1 THIEQGPILE
11 IEDKNIGIV
20 TGAQAQKWYEIN
32 ILGMEAH
39 AGPTPMSNRKD
50 ALVAASEIVL
60 LVNSIGNDFQPGG
73 CATCGVLE
81 IGSPSRNVIP
91 GKCFLTID
99 FRHPENKILNEM
111 DKKLRNTIKLIE
123 KNNKVEIKIKQIL
136 ELKSNVFN
144 KSIKN
149 IIQDVTEKLNY
160 SSKEI
165 VSGAGHDAVNIN
177 AIAPTAMIFIPCI
190 DGISHNEVENVYKE
204 DVTKGAQV
212 LLHSMIELADNSS
225 IIIDN

>member
-1 THIEQGPILE
+1 
-11 IEDKNIGIV
+11 
-20 TGAQAQKWYEIN
+20 
-32 ILGMEAH
+32 M
-39 AGPTPMSNRKD
+39 
-50 ALVAASEIVL
+50 
-60 LVNSIGNDFQPGG
+60 
-73 CATCGVLE
+73 
-81 IGSPSRNVIP
+81 
-91 GKCFLTID
+91 
-99 FRHPENKILNEM
+99 
-111 DKKLRNTIKLIE
+111 
-123 KNNKVEIKIKQIL
+123 
-136 ELKSNVFN
+136 FN